1 VQIHGFASREFVYT
15 NTNKWLTMNSNQ
27 GSAAIT
33 DVGVDASSLND
44 KLRAKRSFTTADWI
58 NRFYGNFTEGRFR
71 IDSEYPR
78 YSRNLEIFNGTSES
92 FADVRGWYVSRA
104 YRICERLQI
113 GS

>member
-1 VQIHGFASREFVYT
+1 MQIHGFASREFVYT

-71 IDSEYPR
+71 IDSEYRR
-78 YSRNLEIFNGTSES
+78 YSRNLEIFNEEIWKS
-92 FADVRGWYVSRA
+92 ADYGLLEL
-104 YRICERLQI
+104 IERRFVENV
-113 GS
+113 